1 METASSQISHSDHR
15 QHNARPQLADPALV
29 SNVAPRVP
37 MMMSANKAP
46 ATLGAAGWRD
56 AAALLGLRFD
66 GGRADRAG
74 ADRRGRR
81 GRDGRRPRRP
91 APAAAAARLEAT
103 WNPKGLDVSAI
114 PGDVPGVS
122 LFKEQFISENHNS
135 APAYLDGSMPGDK
148 GFDPWGLIALAKPS
162 LEMDKTSRTGAERET
177 TIESMSEEE
186 RASALAWMRNSELKH
201 ARLAMLATLGWVAAE
216 KLNAKALYFTT
227 NGKAPSLFNGHLL
240 DYALPLV
247 VVFGGFAALEFLKKE
262 EGGLGGDFGFDPLG
276 FSTGQ
281 GPIPFDAL
289 PFEVPNVGD
298 MTALKEAEIKNGR
311 LAMMAITGFAVQE
324 FIWGTPVVAQTPLF
338 F

>member
-1 METASSQISHSDHR
+1 M
-15 QHNARPQLADPALV
+15 PA
-29 SNVAPRVP
+29 
-37 MMMSANKAP
+37 AP
-46 ATLGAAGWRD
+46 A
-56 AAALLGLRFD
+56 
-66 GGRADRAG
+66 
-74 ADRRGRR
+74 
-81 GRDGRRPRRP
+81 PEP
-91 APAAAAARLEAT
+91 APAAAAARLEAS

-122 LFKEQFISENHNS
+122 LFKEQFISENLNS

-162 LEMDKTSRTGAERET
+162 LEMDKTSRTGAERDT

-276 FSTGQ
+276 FSTGK

-311 LAMMAITGFAVQE
+311 AAMMAITGFAVQE

>member
-1 METASSQISHSDHR
+1 MLALNSQI
-15 QHNARPQLADPALV
+15 PALV
-29 SNVAPRVP
+29 SNVAPRVAP
-37 MMMSANKAP
+37 MMMSANKYASDAEAP
-46 ATLGAAGWRD
+46 PAGVTSWYD
-56 AAALLGLRFD
+56 SGLRLD
-66 GGRADRAG
+66 GVV
-74 ADRRGRR
+74 
-81 GRDGRRPRRP
+81 
-91 APAAAAARLEAT
+91 APTAAPEPIVEAAAAARLEAA

-114 PGDVPGVS
+114 PADVPGVS
-122 LFKEQFISENHNS
+122 LFKEQFISENLNS
-135 APAYLDGSMPGDK
+135 APAYLDGSMPGDR

-162 LEMDKTSRTGAERET
+162 
-177 TIESMSEEE
+177 
-186 RASALAWMRNSELKH
+186 
-201 ARLAMLATLGWVAAE
+201 LAMLATLGWVAAE

-276 FSTGQ
+276 FSRGQ

-311 LAMMAITGFAVQE
+311 AAMMAITGFAVQE

>member
-1 METASSQISHSDHR
+1 MALSLSACSV
-15 QHNARPQLADPALV
+15 NAFT
-29 SNVAPRVP
+29 APRTS
-37 MMMSANKAP
+37 MISMSANKYATDAAPSGVQSWYDAGIRLNMAEMDGVVAPTAAAP
-46 ATLGAAGWRD
+46 APEPEPVVEAAEV
-56 AAALLGLRFD
+56 A
-66 GGRADRAG
+66 
-74 ADRRGRR
+74 
-81 GRDGRRPRRP
+81 PEPTP
-91 APAAAAARLEAT
+91 APAAAATRLEVP
-103 WNPKGLDVSAI
+103 WNPQSLDVSA
-114 PGDVPGVS
+114 VPELGPLA
-122 LFKEQFISENHNS
+122 LFKEQFVTENLKS
-135 APAYLDGSMPGDK
+135 APTYLDGSMPGDK
-148 GFDPWGLIALAKPS
+148 GFDPWGLIALARPN
-162 LEMDKTSRTGAERET
+162 LDMDKTSRTGEARDA
-177 TIESMSEEE
+177 TIASMSAEEQE
-186 RASALAWMRNSELKH
+186 SALAWMRNAEVKH
-201 ARLAMLATLGWVAAE
+201 ARLAMLASLGWVMAE
-216 KLNAKALYFTT
+216 KVSGSSLYFTT

-311 LAMMAITGFAVQE
+311 AAMMAITGFAVQE

>member
-1 METASSQISHSDHR
+1 MQSWYDSGLRLDG
-15 QHNARPQLADPALV
+15 V
-29 SNVAPRVP
+29 VAPT
-37 MMMSANKAP
+37 AAP
-46 ATLGAAGWRD
+46 EPEPVVEMAAEV
-56 AAALLGLRFD
+56 AA
-66 GGRADRAG
+66 
-74 ADRRGRR
+74 
-81 GRDGRRPRRP
+81 PEP
-91 APAAAAARLEAT
+91 APAAAARLEAA

-114 PGDVPGVS
+114 PADVPGVS
-122 LFKEQFISENHNS
+122 LFKEQFISENLNS

-162 LEMDKTSRTGAERET
+162 LEMDKTSRTGAERDT

-247 VVFGGFAALEFLKKE
+247 VVFGGFAALEFMKKE

-276 FSTGQ
+276 FSTGK

-311 LAMMAITGFAVQE
+311 AAMMAITGFAVQE

>member
-1 METASSQISHSDHR
+1 MLALNSQI
-15 QHNARPQLADPALV
+15 PALV
-29 SNVAPRVP
+29 AHTAPRVAP
-37 MMMSANKAP
+37 MMMSANKFASDAEAP
-46 ATLGAAGWRD
+46 PAGVTSWYD
-56 AAALLGLRFD
+56 SGLRLD
-66 GGRADRAG
+66 GVVAPTA
-74 ADRRGRR
+74 A
-81 GRDGRRPRRP
+81 PEPEPVVEMAAEVAAPEP
-91 APAAAAARLEAT
+91 APAAAAARLEAA

-122 LFKEQFISENHNS
+122 LFKEQFISENLNS

-162 LEMDKTSRTGAERET
+162 LEMDKTSRTGAERDT

-276 FSTGQ
+276 FSTGK

-311 LAMMAITGFAVQE
+311 AAMMAITGFAVQE

>member
-1 METASSQISHSDHR
+1 MVEMA
-15 QHNARPQLADPALV
+15 AE
-29 SNVAPRVP
+29 VA
-37 MMMSANKAP
+37 AP
-46 ATLGAAGWRD
+46 E
-56 AAALLGLRFD
+56 
-66 GGRADRAG
+66 
-74 ADRRGRR
+74 
-81 GRDGRRPRRP
+81 P
-91 APAAAAARLEAT
+91 APAAAAARLEAA

-122 LFKEQFISENHNS
+122 LFKEQFISENLNS

-162 LEMDKTSRTGAERET
+162 LEMDKTSRTGAERDT

-247 VVFGGFAALEFLKKE
+247 VVFGGFAALEFLKRE

-276 FSTGQ
+276 FSTGK
-281 GPIPFDAL
+281 GPIPFDDL

-311 LAMMAITGFAVQE
+311 AAMMAITGFAVQE